1 MSICGTTVLART
13 CLRPGF
19 RFAPPPLLWASA
31 AAVNLYTLRWPL
43 FWQGLWLSLN
53 LRGNKIGAAGGRA
66 IAAALAPTTLL
77 QRLDLADT
85 DQTVDSLI
93 ALRTAVEAG
102 ASLTHLILD
111 RPLNPSHGEE
121 AATHMSVLVARAPSL
136 SVLSLQKVRGRL
148 LSR

>member
-1 MSICGTTVLART
+1 MS
-13 CLRPGF
+13 LRQ
-19 RFAPPPLLWASA
+19 PLNSI
-31 AAVNLYTLRWPL
+31 LRWPPI
-43 FWQGLWLSLN
+43 WQGLWLSLN

-66 IAAALAPTTLL
+66 IAAALAPSALL

-121 AATHMSVLVARAPSL
+121 SATHMSALVARAPCL
-136 SVLSLQKVRGRL
+136 SVLSLQKVRGRGCSPVQPPGNSPGRHHSPPPPPVASL
-148 LSR
+148 A